1 MSSLCYNENYKKM
14 GLNLYQTKYQLLLE
28 SDKEDEEETVHML
41 ESGEEVDEEP
51 EKPLNVKNVCLGAF
65 LAFLSGFAYTVQNA
79 VVANEEM
86 SFSGALLVRYLF
98 LIGVL
103 LVAAKISFQLKK
115 GKEMHDKTSF
125 VKNLWIYDV
134 DPGQNICVLRLLL
147 PINGIF
153 GGVCILS
160 DFYSVSNMPLG
171 DASAI
176 ILSAPLPSMVLSAIF
191 LGTRLRG
198 FKILCGALLYG
209 GVLLVIRPPFLFKRS
224 HIFSK
229 CLRYLVFHIYQES
242 LPGISIGMRSH
253 IEMVPLSIPGPF

>member
-1 MSSLCYNENYKKM
+1 
-14 GLNLYQTKYQLLLE
+14 
-28 SDKEDEEETVHML
+28 
-41 ESGEEVDEEP
+41 
-51 EKPLNVKNVCLGAF
+51 
-65 LAFLSGFAYTVQNA
+65 
-79 VVANEEM
+79 
-86 SFSGALLVRYLF
+86 
-98 LIGVL
+98 
-103 LVAAKISFQLKK
+103 
-115 GKEMHDKTSF
+115 MHDKTSF

-153 GGVCILS
+153 GGVCILN
-160 DFYSVSNMPLG
+160 DFYSVSSMPLG

-224 HIFSK
+224 HIFLKVSK
-229 CLRYLVFHIYQES
+229 IFSVPPI
-242 LPGISIGMRSH
+242 PGIFAWYRMKWYRFQYH
-253 IEMVPLSIPGPF
+253 FE